1 MHSLYIEANPLR
13 QSYREYLS
21 SLGYTK
27 QSLYQAVK
35 KTYGLCNLTMSA
47 KRLHNAIARGPRE
60 GDVLQQAFEIIISK
74 SRMYLYRDKS
84 GPTKRDMLDTV
95 FLSNHRDI
103 ERFRSRHHVARVDAK
118 NAYLVPPLFV
128 HKAVTM
134 IYSTGVAKIVVLPRD
149 EADEYI
155 ATCAKVVL

>member
-1 MHSLYIEANPLR
+1 MHSLYLEANPLR

-35 KTYGLCNLTMSA
+35 KTYGLCNLSMSA
-47 KRLHNAIARGPRE
+47 KRLHDAIARGSRE
-60 GDVLQQAFEIIISK
+60 SDVLRQAFDIIISK
-74 SRMYLYRDKS
+74 SRIHIYKDEP
-84 GPTKRDMLDTV
+84 GPTTRGMLDTL
-95 FLSNHRDI
+95 FLSNHQDI
-103 ERFRSRHHVARVDAK
+103 VDFRSRHHVARVDAK
-118 NAYLVPPLFV
+118 NAYLVPHLFV

-134 IYSTGVAKIVVLPRD
+134 IFSTGVAKNVVLPRD